1 MNECLLNR
9 DPQWPSHC
17 SHQIFS
23 LEIPDSR
30 NACMQTCPLKKN
42 TDASPPSI
50 FFNILLISNSPPLP
64 SRSLQPARAA
74 ATCICPSLTKAPA
87 LNEILHKTNH
97 NNGTTD
103 GEFAAVVVQH
113 YQQQQQQHQQQP
125 HRRHVFATFSA
136 RDDRRSWMGYHR
148 VSAQPRGR

>member
-9 DPQWPSHC
+9 DPQWPSH
-17 SHQIFS
+17 
-23 LEIPDSR
+23 LLPPDFFPGNPRFR
-30 NACMQTCPLKKN
+30 NACKTCPLKKN
-42 TDASPPSI
+42 RCFPSVHIAYRYLEFPPA
-50 FFNILLISNSPPLP
+50 PE
-64 SRSLQPARAA
+64 SLAA
-74 ATCICPSLTKAPA
+74 ARTCCEPATCIICPSLAKAPA

-113 YQQQQQQHQQQP
+113 YQQQQHHRQQP
-125 HRRHVFATFSA
+125 HRRHVFANFSA
-136 RDDRRSWMGYHR
+136 RDDRRSWMGYNR